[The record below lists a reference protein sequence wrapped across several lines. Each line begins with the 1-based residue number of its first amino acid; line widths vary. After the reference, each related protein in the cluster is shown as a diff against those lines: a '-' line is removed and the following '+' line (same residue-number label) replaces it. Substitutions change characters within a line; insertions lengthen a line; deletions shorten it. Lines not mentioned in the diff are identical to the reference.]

1 MRLTFTLNGEAV
13 SLDGIAEDV
22 LLLDL
27 LRDILGLTGTKR
39 GCETGTC
46 GMCSVLVNDA
56 LTRACRT
63 PVTKISGLTVT
74 TIEGMLGPDGELS
87 DLQSAFLEYGAVQCG
102 FCTPAMVL
110 AGEALL
116 RRTLTPSREEI
127 RRAINSILCRCTGY
141 QQIVDAIEATAQH
154 RRDQQDA
161 TGGSEAQR

>member
-1 MRLTFTLNGEAV
+1 MRLTFTLNGEVV
-13 SLDGIAEDV
+13 SLDGIAEDM

-27 LRDILGLTGTKR
+27 LRDTLSLTGTKR

-46 GMCSVLVNDA
+46 GMCSVLVDDA

-63 PVTKISGLTVT
+63 PITKIAGRNLT
-74 TIEGMLGPDGELS
+74 TIEGMLGPDGELG

-141 QQIVDAIEATAQH
+141 QQIVDAIEATAQR

-161 TGGSEAQR
+161 TGGSEAQ